1 MSSSSDAIAD
11 DEAVQSIPFSRKLV
25 DTSLWPVPLLTSS
38 YTDKIGDYALGWW
51 SISIVP
57 KNYEYPFNRTAP
69 ANADVVGES
78 MLVIHGMF
86 RYVDLENAQADGD
99 FKPFALVVADTA
111 DLGCSPFT
119 EFVMAVNYDKALKAK
134 KKNHKKT
141 KSKYHLQSVFFF

>member
-25 DTSLWPVPLLTSS
+25 DTSLWPVPVLASS

-57 KNYEYPFNRTAP
+57 KNYEYPFNKTAP

-86 RYVDLENAQADGD
+86 RYADIKNAQPDGD

-111 DLGCSPFT
+111 DLACSPFT
-119 EFVMAVNYDKALKAK
+119 ELVMAIKSDKKLKAK
-134 KKNHKKT
+134 KKNPKKNQ
-141 KSKYHLQSVFFF
+141 K